1 MASILV
7 IGSTGMLGSAVT
19 KFLASSNHKVIESN
33 TSGTSLISSNPCIKF
48 DISKNSAEELLNLTS
63 VPIDY
68 IVNCSGVIKHKI
80 DESDVESISNTKRIN
95 SDFPRE
101 LAIISNGSG
110 LKIIQI
116 ATDCVYSGGSG
127 LYDEESAHDAA
138 DIYGVTKS
146 KGEVVFD
153 NVMILR
159 CSVIGREVNSH
170 VEFMDWVLGQAN
182 AAKLSGFSNHLCNG
196 LTTLHFEKIVL
207 GIISMDTFKTGT
219 HHVVPSDSV
228 SKFEMIKMVCKSF
241 AREDIEVEKVLAE
254 TAVDRR
260 LATKFPEVNR
270 DLWLNAGYDK
280 PLSIQEM
287 IIEYSNWVRTEKN
300 V

>member
-48 DISKNSAEELLNLTS
+48 DISKNSAEELLNLAS

-80 DESDVESISNTKRIN
+80 DESDVESISNAKRIN

-101 LAIISNGSG
+101 LAITGSG
-110 LKIIQI
+110 TALKIIQI
-116 ATDCVYSGGSG
+116 ATDCVYLGDSG
-127 LYDEESAHDAA
+127 LYDEESTHDAT

-170 VEFMDWVLGQAN
+170 IEFMDWVLGQDN
-182 AAKLSGFSNHLCNG
+182 SAKLSGFSNHLWNG
-196 LTTLHFEKIVL
+196 LTTLHFAKIVL
-207 GIISMDTFKTGT
+207 GIISADTFKSGT
-219 HHVVPSDSV
+219 HHVIPSDTV
-228 SKFEMIKMVCKSF
+228 SKFEMIKMVSKSF
-241 AREDIEVEKVLAE
+241 AREDIQVEKVLSE

-260 LATKFPEVNR
+260 LITKFPEVNR

-287 IIEYSNWVRTEKN
+287 ITEYSNWVRTEKN
-300 V
+300 D

>member
-1 MASILV
+1 M
-7 IGSTGMLGSAVT
+7 
-19 KFLASSNHKVIESN
+19 VIESN

-48 DISKNSAEELLNLTS
+48 DISKKSAEELLNLIS
-63 VPIDY
+63 VPLDY

-80 DESDVESISNTKRIN
+80 DESDVESISNAKRIN

-101 LAIISNGSG
+101 LAIISSGSA

-116 ATDCVYSGGSG
+116 ATDCVYSGDLG
-127 LYDEESAHDAA
+127 LYDEESTHDAK
-138 DIYGVTKS
+138 DVYGKTKS
-146 KGEVVFD
+146 QGEVVFD
-153 NVMILR
+153 NLMILR

-170 VEFMDWVLGQAN
+170 IEFMDWVLGQAN
-182 AAKLSGFSNHLCNG
+182 AAKLSGFSNHLWNG
-196 LTTLHFEKIVL
+196 LTTLHFAKIVL
-207 GIISMDTFKTGT
+207 GIISANTFKSGT

-228 SKFEMIKMVCKSF
+228 SKFEMIEMVCKSF
-241 AREDIEVEKVLAE
+241 AREDIKVEKVLAGR
-254 TAVDRR
+254 AVDRR
-260 LATKFPEVNR
+260 LITKFPEMNR

>member
-19 KFLASSNHKVIESN
+19 KFLASSNHKVTESN
-33 TSGTSLISSNPCIKF
+33 TSGTSLISSNSCIKF
-48 DISKNSAEELLNLTS
+48 DISKNNAEELLRLVS
-63 VPIDY
+63 APIDF

-80 DESDVESISNTKRIN
+80 DESDDKSISNTKRIN
-95 SDFPRE
+95 SEFPRE
-101 LAIISNGSG
+101 LALACKVRS
-110 LKIIQI
+110 LRIIQI

-127 LYDEESAHDAA
+127 LYDEESAHDAT

-170 VEFMDWVLGQAN
+170 IEFMDWVLGQAN
-182 AAKLSGFSNHLCNG
+182 AAKLGGFSNHLWNG
-196 LTTLHFEKIVL
+196 LTTLHFAKIVL
-207 GIISMDTFKTGT
+207 GIISVNTFKSGT

-241 AREDIEVEKVLAE
+241 AREDIEVEKVLAG

-260 LATKFPEVNR
+260 LITKFPEVNR

-287 IIEYSNWVRTEKN
+287 IIEYSNWVRTGKN

>member
-1 MASILV
+1 
-7 IGSTGMLGSAVT
+7 
-19 KFLASSNHKVIESN
+19 
-33 TSGTSLISSNPCIKF
+33 
-48 DISKNSAEELLNLTS
+48 
-63 VPIDY
+63 
-68 IVNCSGVIKHKI
+68 VIKHKI
-80 DESDVESISNTKRIN
+80 DESDLESISNAKRIN
-95 SDFPRE
+95 SDFPGE
-101 LAIISNGSG
+101 LAIACNARPLRIV
-110 LKIIQI
+110 QI
-116 ATDCVYSGGSG
+116 ATDCVYSGDLG
-127 LYDEESAHDAA
+127 LYDEESTHDAT

-170 VEFMDWVLGQAN
+170 IEFMDWVLGQGN
-182 AAKLSGFSNHLCNG
+182 SAKLSGFSNHLWNG
-196 LTTLHFEKIVL
+196 LTTLHFAKIVL
-207 GIISMDTFKTGT
+207 GIISANTFESGT

-241 AREDIEVEKVLAE
+241 AREDIEVEKVLAG

-260 LATKFPEVNR
+260 LITKFPEMNR

>member
-48 DISKNSAEELLNLTS
+48 DISKNSAQELLSLAS

-80 DESDVESISNTKRIN
+80 DESDVESISNAKRIN

-101 LAIISNGSG
+101 LAITSSG
-110 LKIIQI
+110 TALKIIQI
-116 ATDCVYSGGSG
+116 ATDCVYSGDSG
-127 LYDEESAHDAA
+127 LYDEESAHDAK
-138 DIYGVTKS
+138 DVYGKTKS

-170 VEFMDWVLGQAN
+170 VEFMDWVLEQAN
-182 AAKLSGFSNHLCNG
+182 SAKLSGFSNHFWNG
-196 LTTLHFEKIVL
+196 LTTLHFAKIVW
-207 GIISMDTFKTGT
+207 GIISADTFKSGT

-241 AREDIEVEKVLAE
+241 AREDIDVEKVLAG

-260 LATKFPEVNR
+260 LITKFPEVNR

-287 IIEYSNWVRTEKN
+287 IIEYSNWVRDEKN

>member
-33 TSGTSLISSNPCIKF
+33 TSGTSLISSNTCIKF
-48 DISKNSAEELLNLTS
+48 DISKNSAEELLNLVL
-63 VPIDY
+63 VPLDY

-80 DESDVESISNTKRIN
+80 DESDVESISNAKRIN

-101 LAIISNGSG
+101 LAIISSGSA

-127 LYDEESAHDAA
+127 LYDEESAHDAT

-146 KGEVVFD
+146 KGEVLFD

-182 AAKLSGFSNHLCNG
+182 AAKLSGFSNHLWNG
-196 LTTLHFEKIVL
+196 LTTLHFAKIVL
-207 GIISMDTFKTGT
+207 GIISANTFKSGT
-219 HHVVPSDSV
+219 HHVVPSDSA
-228 SKFEMIKMVCKSF
+228 SKFEMIEMVCKSF
-241 AREDIEVEKVLAE
+241 AREDIEVEKGLAE
-254 TAVDRR
+254 IAVDRR
-260 LATKFPEVNR
+260 LITKFPEVNR

-287 IIEYSNWVRTEKN
+287 IIEYSNWVRTGKN

>member
-1 MASILV
+1 
-7 IGSTGMLGSAVT
+7 
-19 KFLASSNHKVIESN
+19 
-33 TSGTSLISSNPCIKF
+33 
-48 DISKNSAEELLNLTS
+48 
-63 VPIDY
+63 
-68 IVNCSGVIKHKI
+68 VIKHKI
-80 DESDVESISNTKRIN
+80 DESDAESISNAKRIN

-101 LAIISNGSG
+101 LAIISSG
-110 LKIIQI
+110 RALKIIQI

-127 LYDEESAHDAA
+127 LYDEESAHDATDA
-138 DIYGVTKS
+138 YGVTKS

-170 VEFMDWVLGQAN
+170 VEFMDWVLRQAT
-182 AAKLSGFSNHLCNG
+182 AAKLSGFSNHLWNG
-196 LTTLHFEKIVL
+196 LTTLHFAKIVL
-207 GIISMDTFKTGT
+207 GIISANTFKSGT
-219 HHVVPSDSV
+219 HHVIPSDSV
-228 SKFEMIKMVCKSF
+228 SKFEMIKMICKSF
-241 AREDIEVEKVLAE
+241 AREDIKVEKVLAG

-260 LATKFPEVNR
+260 LITKFPEVNR

-287 IIEYSNWVRTEKN
+287 IIEYSNWVRTKKN

>member
-1 MASILV
+1 M
-7 IGSTGMLGSAVT
+7 
-19 KFLASSNHKVIESN
+19 VIESN

-48 DISKNSAEELLNLTS
+48 DISKKSAEELLNLIS
-63 VPIDY
+63 VPLDY

-80 DESDVESISNTKRIN
+80 DESDLVSISNAKRIN
-95 SDFPRE
+95 SDFPGE
-101 LAIISNGSG
+101 LAIACNARPLRIV
-110 LKIIQI
+110 QI
-116 ATDCVYSGGSG
+116 ATDCVYSGDLG
-127 LYDEESAHDAA
+127 LYDEESTHDAT

-146 KGEVVFD
+146 KGEVDFD

-170 VEFMDWVLGQAN
+170 IEFMDWVLGQAN
-182 AAKLSGFSNHLCNG
+182 AAKLSGFSNHLWNG
-196 LTTLHFEKIVL
+196 LTTLHFAKIVL
-207 GIISMDTFKTGT
+207 GIISVNTFKSGT

-241 AREDIEVEKVLAE
+241 AREDIEVEKVLAG
-254 TAVDRR
+254 TAIDRR
-260 LATKFPEVNR
+260 LITKFPEMNR

>member
-33 TSGTSLISSNPCIKF
+33 TSGTSLISSNTCIKF
-48 DISKNSAEELLNLTS
+48 DISKNSAEELLNLVL

-80 DESDVESISNTKRIN
+80 DESDVESISNAKRIN
-95 SDFPRE
+95 SDFPSE
-101 LAIISNGSG
+101 LAIACNARPLRIV
-110 LKIIQI
+110 QI
-116 ATDCVYSGGSG
+116 ATDCVYSGDSG
-127 LYDEESAHDAA
+127 LYDEESAHDAT

-153 NVMILR
+153 HVMILR

-170 VEFMDWVLGQAN
+170 VEFMDWVIGQAN
-182 AAKLSGFSNHLCNG
+182 AAKLSGFSNHLWNG
-196 LTTLHFEKIVL
+196 VTTLHFAKIVL
-207 GIISMDTFKTGT
+207 GIISANTFKSGT
-219 HHVVPSDSV
+219 HHVVPGDSV

-241 AREDIEVEKVLAE
+241 AREDIKVEKVLAE
-254 TAVDRR
+254 KAVDRR
-260 LATKFPEVNR
+260 LITKFPEMNR

-287 IIEYSNWVRTEKN
+287 IIEYSNWVRTGKN